1 MIAKLLSMKSK
12 TIGAAALLLAGSA
25 LVSRL
30 LGLLRDRLLASRFGA
45 GEELDIYFAAF
56 RIPDFIYGILIMGG
70 FTAVFLPIFSEYF
83 EKNKEEAFRMVSNL
97 FNVLFFLLSSFA
109 FILFIFMPFL
119 IQFVTPGFSGE
130 MREATVPLAR
140 LMLLSPILLG
150 VSAVFSGMLQYFHK
164 FLVYSFAPVLYNAG
178 IIAGILFFVPALGLI
193 GLAWGVALGAMLH
206 FLIQIYPVFQ
216 SGFSIKAAFS
226 FTHPSIFRMAKLTAP
241 RVVGAAAFHVN
252 LVVITALAS
261 TLAVGSITVLSFANN
276 LYFLPIGVIGISL
289 ATAAFP
295 LLSLAAAKKDD
306 AAFQESFL
314 KTVRTIFFFIIPV
327 SSFMFLLRAH
337 IIRLVLGTGEF
348 GWQETRLTAAVF
360 GAFALGVF
368 FQSLVP
374 LFARAFYALKD
385 TKTPTLI
392 GLVAIGSNVALALT
406 LLWIFSFPNF
416 IQGFFVSFLDVAD
429 IKDTRVLALPLAVS
443 LSVILQGFLL
453 ALFLKFKLKIN
464 MKAISGPLNRI
475 GISGLVMGIVSFFT
489 LQGAFLFLPLD
500 TFLNVLLQ
508 AILVV
513 VVGLAAYLTAAKL
526 LKVEELKL
534 LPFFKKEKKE

>member
-1 MIAKLLSMKSK
+1 MIAKLLSIESK

-25 LVSRL
+25 LASRL

-45 GEELDIYFAAF
+45 GEELDMYFAAF

-97 FNVLFFLLSSFA
+97 LNVLFFLLAGFA
-109 FILFIFMPFL
+109 LILFVFMPFL

-150 VSAVFSGMLQYFHK
+150 VSAVFSGMLQYFRK

-178 IIAGILFFVPALGLI
+178 IIVGVLFFAPALGLI
-193 GLAWGVALGAMLH
+193 GLAWGVVLGASLH
-206 FLIQIYPVFQ
+206 FLIQVYPVFQ
-216 SGFSIKAAFS
+216 SGFSFKNVFS
-226 FTHPSIFRMAKLTAP
+226 FFDPSLVRMARLTAP
-241 RVVGAAAFHVN
+241 RIVGAAAFHVN

-261 TLAVGSITVLSFANN
+261 TLAVGSIAVLSFANN
-276 LYFLPIGVIGISL
+276 LHFLPIGVIGISL

-295 LLSLAAAKKDD
+295 LLSRAAAKKDD
-306 AAFQESFL
+306 VAFQENL
-314 KTVRTIFFFIIPV
+314 LRTVRTVFFFIIPV
-327 SSFMFLLRAH
+327 ASFMFLLRSQ
-337 IIRLVLGTGEF
+337 IIQLVLGTGEF
-348 GWQETRLTAAVF
+348 GLADIKLTGAVF

-392 GLVAIGSNVALALT
+392 GIGAIVSNVAVALAL
-406 LLWIFSFPNF
+406 LWVFSFPNF
-416 IQGFFVSFLDVAD
+416 IQRFLISFFDVAD
-429 IKDTRVLALPLAVS
+429 IQDARVLALPLAIS
-443 LSVILQGFLL
+443 ASVVLQGFLL
-453 ALFLKFKLKIN
+453 ALFLKRKMPGISMRKV
-464 MKAISGPLNRI
+464 SGPLNRI
-475 GISGLVMGIVSFFT
+475 GICGVLMGIVSFFA
-489 LQGAFLFLPLD
+489 LQGAFLLLPSD

-508 AILVV
+508 VILVV
-513 VVGLAAYLTAAKL
+513 VAGLAAYLAAAKL
-526 LKVEELKL
+526 LRVEELKF
-534 LPFFKKEKKE
+534 LPFFK